1 MTGWRLLQWLR
12 YQERPSC
19 ADVCSPL
26 QLTLFQLPYTGF
38 IALSII
44 LIRLGSGRHIQYIQ
58 YILSG
63 PTINNTEVLDFAAHI
78 LYTCALLFCRLSGLA
93 FYWRFADRT
102 PWMQRAIKAAWLF
115 FCGVFL
121 CQLMFSIFHCLPVTG
136 YWPYAWQVEESARY
150 TCLAWGTV
158 YVTNSGLS
166 LVCDVLLF
174 SIPATLIA
182 RLQKASMVR
191 KLKLSLLLLPG
202 TL

>member
-1 MTGWRLLQWLR
+1 M
-12 YQERPSC
+12 SC
-19 ADVCSPL
+19 LEWPIWAGSRSTIP
-26 QLTLFQLPYTGF
+26 LTLLQLPYTGF
-38 IALSII
+38 ITLSII

-58 YILSG
+58 YILSN
-63 PTINNTEVLDFAAHI
+63 PTINNTEVLDFAGHI
-78 LYTCALLFCRLSGLA
+78 LYTCALLLCRLSGLA

-121 CQLMFSIFHCLPVTG
+121 CQLMFLIFHCLPVTG
-136 YWPYAWQVEESARY
+136 YWPYAWQEEESARY

-182 RLQKASMVR
+182 RLQKANMMK